1 MGLLGWVV
9 MGLIVGSVAQSV
21 VGVEKRGCLFTILVG
36 VLGAVVG
43 GALFNS
49 VSSTKRTMEFNLGS
63 MFVAFIGA
71 GLLCLVLRAVQR
83 PRIGRR

>member
-71 GLLCLVLRAVQR
+71 GLLCLVLRTVQR